1 MVGRRIQNQ
10 AVGIAKLHA
19 GNHTT
24 HLLTS
29 RKHIHLLHDFLTREQ
44 HTSQESFHLYL
55 VTLTILAQPVYQI
68 QVTIK
73 EICIVERQISRCNRH
88 TPVIM
93 SCLCLAVTVDN
104 LEQGSHGTRVVAQE
118 YNLIPL
124 LHGKVHIVEQDSS
137 VFRFG
142 TQS

>member
-10 AVGIAKLHA
+10 AVGIEKLHT

-24 HLLTS
+24 HLFTS

-44 HTSQESFHLYL
+44 HTSQESFHLHF
-55 VTLTILAQPVYQI
+55 VALTILTQPVYQI
-68 QVTIK
+68 QVAVEVIR
-73 EICIVERQISRCNRH
+73 IVERQISRCNRH

-93 SCLCLAVTVDN
+93 SSLRLTVTVYN
-104 LEQGSHGTRVVAQE
+104 LEQRSHGTRVVAQE
-118 YNLIPL
+118 YNLIAF
-124 LHGKVHIVEQDSS
+124 LHGKVHVAEQNSS
-137 VFRFG
+137 VFCFG